1 MRPDIAIFFGRP
13 MRSQLLA
20 EELRTHGCS
29 ATIYNNTGTSGTYT
43 PTPLAFLPALS
54 RLFSTRH
61 QIYLT
66 SSCFV
71 PALSLY
77 LNWLSRGIP
86 YVFNAVGL
94 MAPTYRER
102 AGHKFLGPL
111 AQRGFYPALEYCI
124 YAGARAIVCNS
135 QYLQRQLTADF
146 PQWAAKM
153 LTIYNGIEFERF
165 ASGQPMPIGG
175 PSARSARLLAV
186 MTWDHE
192 RKSSGARLLIDAMG
206 LITEKIPQ
214 AQLTIAAYVG
224 YHWRY
229 ARELEAYASSR
240 PWHSSMTIGYNQP
253 NIPDLLAS
261 SDLFVYATPSGS
273 NDSLPRAL
281 LEAHAAALPIV
292 TTATA
297 GCPEVVEEAVTGYLV
312 PYAAPAL
319 ATRALELLADPKKRR
334 EMGQRGQERVR
345 QRFSWQQMGAAY
357 ANLFRQILSPHT
369 PGRYATP
376 PVG

>member
-1 MRPDIAIFFGRP
+1 MSPDIAIFFGRP

-20 EELRTHGCS
+20 EELRAHGLS
-29 ATIYNNTGTSGTYT
+29 VTIYNNTGTSGTYT
-43 PTPLAFLPALS
+43 HTPLAFFPALS

-71 PALSLY
+71 PAFSLY
-77 LNWLSRGIP
+77 LNWRLRGIP

-102 AGHKFLGPL
+102 AGRKFFGPL
-111 AQRGFYPALEYCI
+111 AQRGFYPALEHCI

-146 PQWAAKM
+146 PQWTAKM

-165 ASGQPMPIGG
+165 ASGQPIPISGS
-175 PSARSARLLAV
+175 SAHAAKLLAV

-192 RKSSGARLLIDAMG
+192 RKSAGARLLIDAMG
-206 LITEKIPQ
+206 PITEKIPQ
-214 AQLTIAAYVG
+214 AHLTIAAYVG

-229 ARELEAYASSR
+229 AHELETYAASR
-240 PWHSSMTIGYNQP
+240 PWHSSITICYNQP

-261 SDLFVYATPSGS
+261 STLSVSYTHLT
-273 NDSLPRAL
+273 LPTNR
-281 LEAHAAALPIV
+281 
-292 TTATA
+292 
-297 GCPEVVEEAVTGYLV
+297 EV
-312 PYAAPAL
+312 
-319 ATRALELLADPKKRR
+319 
-334 EMGQRGQERVR
+334 
-345 QRFSWQQMGAAY
+345 
-357 ANLFRQILSPHT
+357 
-369 PGRYATP
+369 
-376 PVG
+376 

>member
-1 MRPDIAIFFGRP
+1 MALDIAIFFGRP
-13 MRSQLLA
+13 IRSQVLA
-20 EELRTHGCS
+20 EELRTHGVAVS
-29 ATIYNNTGTSGTYT
+29 IYNNEGTPGTYT
-43 PTPLAFLPALS
+43 HTPLAFFPALF

-94 MAPTYRER
+94 MSPTYRER
-102 AGHKFLGPL
+102 AGHRFLGPL
-111 AQRGFYPALEYCI
+111 AELWLYPALMHRI
-124 YAGARAIVCNS
+124 YAEARAIVCNS
-135 QYLQRQLTADF
+135 HYLQRRLVAEF
-146 PQWAAKM
+146 PQLAPKT

-165 ASGQPMPIGG
+165 ASGKPLFMNG
-175 PSARSARLLAV
+175 AAADSARLLAV

-192 RKSSGARLLIDAMG
+192 RKSSAARLLIDAMG
-206 LITEKIPQ
+206 LIIEKIPK
-214 AQLTIAAYVG
+214 AYLTIAAYASHKG
-224 YHWRY
+224 YAHAIEGY
-229 ARELEAYASSR
+229 LATR
-240 PWHSSMTIGYNQP
+240 PWSASVKLLYNQT

-261 SDLFVYATPSGS
+261 HDLFVYATPPES

-297 GCPEVVEEAVTGYLV
+297 GCPEVVEDAVTGFLV
-312 PYAAPAL
+312 PYDAPAL
-319 ATRALELLADPKKRR
+319 ASRALELLVDPTRRR
-334 EMGQRGQERVR
+334 EMGKLGQDHVR

-357 ANLFRQILSPHT
+357 SSLFRQILATSGPIAHT
-369 PGRYATP
+369 HS
-376 PVG
+376 V

>member
-1 MRPDIAIFFGRP
+1 MHPDLGIFFGRP
-13 MRSQLLA
+13 TRSQVLA
-20 EELRTHGCS
+20 EELRSHGLS
-29 ATIYNNTGTSGTYT
+29 VTIYNNAGTPGTYEQ
-43 PTPLAFLPALS
+43 TPLALFPALS

-71 PALSLY
+71 PAFSLY
-77 LNWLSRGIP
+77 LNWLTRRIP

-102 AGHKFLGPL
+102 TGRKILGPL
-111 AQRGFYPALEYCI
+111 AQRWFYPTLERRI

-135 QYLQRQLTADF
+135 QYLQSRLATEF
-146 PQWAAKM
+146 PQWAPKM

-165 ASGQPMPIGG
+165 ASGQPRPMHGC
-175 PSARSARLLAV
+175 SSQAARLLAV

-192 RKSSGARLLIDAMG
+192 LKSAGARLLIDAMG
-206 LITEKIPQ
+206 LITTNIPQ
-214 AQLTIAAYVG
+214 AHLTISAYIG

-229 ARELEAYASSR
+229 ARALEAYVATK
-240 PWHSSMTIGYNQP
+240 PWSAAITILYNQT

-261 SDLFVYATPSGS
+261 SDLFIYATPAES
-273 NDSLPRAL
+273 NDSLPRVL

-297 GCPEVVEEAVTGYLV
+297 GCPEIVENGITGVLV
-312 PYAAPAL
+312 PYDAETL
-319 ATRALELLADPKKRR
+319 ARHVLELLVDPKKRR
-334 EMGQRGQERVR
+334 DMGQLGKEHVR
-345 QRFSWQQMGAAY
+345 ERFSWQHMGTAY
-357 ANLFRQILSPHT
+357 ANLLTQIVAS
-369 PGRYATP
+369 
-376 PVG
+376 